1 MTHHIGR
8 WLFIGLIVLSSLPPG
23 PLAPAKDM
31 MPSEPH
37 TEMGLAPGTPCRASD
52 VEAFDNIQIET
63 TDIHLY
69 EQLFESVLQAPL
81 VQQLD
86 HPQTDRI
93 RAYCYRHILVVIRQD
108 LRTPRPTGWVQLNF
122 VVNDVT
128 ALQQELEPRIGTAFA
143 TLDAAQ
149 RERIVRFRLKP
160 GVMRSQ
166 RKVDRLEV
174 YGPEGFLIGFDQ
186 PRH

>member
-1 MTHHIGR
+1 MFKLKPPT
-8 WLFIGLIVLSSLPPG
+8 FACMNNCSSPFSILPSSCK
-23 PLAPAKDM
+23 L
-31 MPSEPH
+31 
-37 TEMGLAPGTPCRASD
+37 
-52 VEAFDNIQIET
+52 N
-63 TDIHLY
+63 
-69 EQLFESVLQAPL
+69 
-81 VQQLD
+81 

-93 RAYCYRHILVVIRQD
+93 RAYCYRHLLVVIRQD

-128 ALQQELEPRIGTAFA
+128 ALQQELETTARAAFA

-149 RERIVRFRLKP
+149 REHIVRFRLKS
-160 GVMRSQ
+160 GVMRNQ

-174 YGPEGFLIGFDQ
+174 YEPEGFLIGFDQ